1 MQATIEAAIKGDVDA
16 QTKIVDEYSERI
28 FNLGLHLLKNEHD
41 AEDMLQETFIK
52 VFEHLPNFEGRANLY
67 TWIYRIATN
76 IALMKLRRGG
86 RETLVDDFLEKYDYP
101 EPLHMQNSIPTPMGT
116 VLDAE
121 LEAELKAALQR
132 LPEIYR
138 TVFMLRDIEGLS
150 TRETAEAM
158 EISENNVK
166 IRLKRARAYLR
177 EELCTYFDN
186 CQSA

>member
-76 IALMKLRRGG
+76 IALMKLRRGEE
-86 RETLVDDFLEKYDYP
+86 RPWSMTFWKNTIIRSP
-101 EPLHMQNSIPTPMGT
+101 CTC
-116 VLDAE
+116 
-121 LEAELKAALQR
+121 
-132 LPEIYR
+132 R
-138 TVFMLRDIEGLS
+138 TVYPRRWEQCSMPSLRRS
-150 TRETAEAM
+150 
-158 EISENNVK
+158 
-166 IRLKRARAYLR
+166 
-177 EELCTYFDN
+177 
-186 CQSA
+186 